1 MGFLAAL
8 PELGR
13 DGFEELAPGAEI
25 ALRAGHEV
33 LEAAGKS
40 GGRRVALQLHD
51 VRPPA
56 RISGFGVE
64 GHIEYQGRRSTRQA
78 WDAATH
84 SSSVGSTATRTR
96 LPAPASVRPRRH
108 GAS

>member
-8 PELGR
+8 LELGC

-33 LEAAGKS
+33 LEAAGERA
-40 GGRRVALQLHD
+40 GRRVAAQLHD

-64 GHIEYQGRRSTRQA
+64 GHKYQGRRSTRQA

-96 LPAPASVRPRRH
+96 LPAREIVC
-108 GAS
+108 